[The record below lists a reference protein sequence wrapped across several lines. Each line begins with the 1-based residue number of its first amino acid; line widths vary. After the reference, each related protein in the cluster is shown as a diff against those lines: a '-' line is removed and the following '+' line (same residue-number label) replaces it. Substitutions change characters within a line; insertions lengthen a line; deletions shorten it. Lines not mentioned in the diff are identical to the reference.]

1 MNENKSEKHM
11 LGELLAVLNGD
22 GGHYAV
28 EHGVEA
34 AFKRGLERHYAALAA
49 AEGGHD
55 DRLKQQTDWYQQ
67 RFNALREWVNREV
80 RPLSEEAAHR
90 YFAIVANGAPS
101 PHERADWRETM
112 HGLTLRAEKAER
124 GRDACAASR
133 QLILEMYEE
142 AVKER
147 DLARAQATIPK
158 PRTSGT
164 GMCPYCGQPAGSSGC
179 QRSHP

>member
-1 MNENKSEKHM
+1 MKTEAEL

-22 GGHYAV
+22 GGHYAA
-28 EHGVEA
+28 EHGIEA

-67 RFNALREWVNREV
+67 RFNALRAWVNREV

-101 PHERADWRETM
+101 PHERADWRDTM
-112 HGLTLRAEKAER
+112 HGLTLRAESAER
-124 GRDACAASR
+124 EVERLRELLGREKPVKCASCGEIR
-133 QLILEMYEE
+133 EG
-142 AVKER
+142 AVETNCGNCGEV
-147 DLARAQATIPK
+147 LA
-158 PRTSGT
+158 
-164 GMCPYCGQPAGSSGC
+164 
-179 QRSHP
+179 

>member
-1 MNENKSEKHM
+1 MKTEAEL

-22 GGHYAV
+22 GGHYAA

-67 RFNALREWVNREV
+67 RFNALRVWVNREV

-112 HGLTLRAEKAER
+112 HGLTLRAESAER
-124 GRDACAASR
+124 LLRSAETELANTRQEVLRREIARLRELLGREKPVKCASCGEIR
-133 QLILEMYEE
+133 EG
-142 AVKER
+142 AVE
-147 DLARAQATIPK
+147 TN
-158 PRTSGT
+158 
-164 GMCPYCGQPAGSSGC
+164 CGNCGEVLT
-179 QRSHP
+179 